1 MPIDPIKPPRPIP
14 QPNPRPRVNNREFI
28 LTKEQNDSIGTPK
41 NKALY
46 NSITERDRIKRHDA
60 ESYYSSWFKFISG
73 VAIGYGI
80 TELILLSH
88 R

>member
-1 MPIDPIKPPRPIP
+1 M
-14 QPNPRPRVNNREFI
+14 
-28 LTKEQNDSIGTPK
+28 KE
-41 NKALY
+41 
-46 NSITERDRIKRHDA
+46 ITERDRLKRHDA